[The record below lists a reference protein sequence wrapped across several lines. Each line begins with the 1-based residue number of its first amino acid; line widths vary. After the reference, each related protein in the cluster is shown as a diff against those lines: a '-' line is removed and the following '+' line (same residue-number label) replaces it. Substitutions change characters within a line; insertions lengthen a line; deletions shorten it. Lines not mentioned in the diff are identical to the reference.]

1 MECIVL
7 CKILTEEE
15 NVWFDTA
22 FSFLYYKQQNH
33 ADDMCPLVHIMSSS
47 GMAHKYTWSNIL
59 HVLCVC
65 VCVCVC
71 VCKIEI

>member
-1 MECIVL
+1 MESIVL

-15 NVWFDTA
+15 NFWFDAT

-33 ADDMCPLVHIMSSS
+33 ADDMCPLVHIKSAS
-47 GMAHKYTWSNIL
+47 GLTHKNTWRNLL

-65 VCVCVC
+65 VR
-71 VCKIEI
+71 KIEI